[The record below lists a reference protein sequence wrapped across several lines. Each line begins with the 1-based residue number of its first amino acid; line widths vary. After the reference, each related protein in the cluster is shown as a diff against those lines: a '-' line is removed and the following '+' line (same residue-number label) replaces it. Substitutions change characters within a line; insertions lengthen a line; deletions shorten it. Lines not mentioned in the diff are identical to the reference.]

1 MIEPTTAPPAAP
13 PPSGR
18 DEELPLAETRAWYRD
33 ITGYQWLILLL
44 ACAGWIFD
52 IYENQ
57 IFAVTR
63 GTMLGDLLHSSANA
77 PDVKRWGDF
86 INSVFLVG
94 GAVGGIFFGAVAD
107 KYGRGKSMV
116 LSILVYAVFSALTAA
131 SQSVWH
137 VLVLRFFVATGTG
150 GEWAVAAALVSE
162 VFPRRARA
170 HASGIFHASS
180 IFGGVAAG
188 YASILTGDHWR
199 VAFLIGLAPA
209 LLVFAV
215 RFLVRDQATSIG
227 ADKRAAAPAAAAAR
241 EADAGQVETGPA
253 QPQPLPYE
261 SALAPAE
268 DDGQGFASFW
278 TNRTYRKRAILG
290 LLLAAIGL
298 TGYWGVYVAG
308 QDLAR
313 EFLLRHHV
321 AANVAELD
329 AKRAYSFYQKI
340 GDAIGLFSMGPLCA
354 WLGRRRAFV
363 FMQVGAVI
371 ATPIACYA
379 ATTWAGQLFVLALM
393 AFFVNGM
400 HAGYA
405 VWFPELFPRR
415 LRATGAGICFNG
427 ARLFAAPAL
436 ALSGLLKAKVDL
448 RFAVTLL
455 GLVYLVGIVLVL
467 FLPET
472 RGRVLED

>member
-1 MIEPTTAPPAAP
+1 LIEPTTAPPQP
-13 PPSGR
+13 PPPMK
-18 DEELPLAETRAWYRD
+18 EEPLPLAENRPWYRD
-33 ITGYQWLILLL
+33 ITAYQWLVLVL

-63 GTMLGDLLHSSANA
+63 GNMLGDLLNTAANS

-94 GAVGGIFFGAVAD
+94 GAVGGIFFGALAD
-107 KYGRGKSMV
+107 RFGRGRSMV

-137 VLVLRFFVATGTG
+137 VLILRFFVATGTG

-162 VFPRRARA
+162 VFPKRARA

-180 IFGGVAAG
+180 ILGGVAAG

-215 RFLVRDQATSIG
+215 RFLVRDKATSIG
-227 ADKRAAAPAAAAAR
+227 ADAPHAASPAPAP
-241 EADAGQVETGPA
+241 DAGEVETGPA
-253 QPQPLPYE
+253 EPQP
-261 SALAPAE
+261 AP
-268 DDGQGFASFW
+268 DDSHGFASFW

-290 LLLAAIGL
+290 LLLAGIGL

-313 EFLLRHHV
+313 EFLLRHG
-321 AANVAELD
+321 AAPALAELD
-329 AKRAYSFYQKI
+329 AKRAYSFYQKF
-340 GDAIGLFSMGPLCA
+340 GDAIGLFLMGPLCA
-354 WLGRRRAFV
+354 WMGRRRAFL
-363 FMQVGAVI
+363 FMQAGAIV
-371 ATPIACYA
+371 ATPIACFVP
-379 ATTWAGQLFVLALM
+379 TTWAGQLFTLALM

-427 ARLFAAPAL
+427 ARLLAAPVL
-436 ALSGLLKAKVDL
+436 AFSGLLKARMDL
-448 RFAVTLL
+448 RWAVTLL
-455 GLVYLVGIVLVL
+455 GLVYIGGLVVVL

-472 RGRVLED
+472 RGRSLED

>member
-1 MIEPTTAPPAAP
+1 MQR
-13 PPSGR
+13 PST
-18 DEELPLAETRAWYRD
+18 DELPLAEHAQSQQRPWYAEVTR
-33 ITGYQWLILLL
+33 YQWLVLLL

-63 GTMLGDLLHSSANA
+63 GNMLGDLLNAPANS

-86 INSVFLVG
+86 INSFFLVG
-94 GAVGGIFFGAVAD
+94 GAVGGVFFGALAD
-107 KYGRGKSMV
+107 RYGRGRSMV

-131 SQSVWH
+131 AQNVWH
-137 VLVLRFFVATGTG
+137 VVVLRFLVATGTG

-162 VFPRRARA
+162 VFPKRARA

-180 IFGGVAAG
+180 ILGGIAAG
-188 YASILTGDHWR
+188 WAGILTGEHWR
-199 VAFLIGLAPA
+199 IAFLIGLLPA

-215 RFLVRDQATSIG
+215 RFLIRDEATKIG
-227 ADKRAAAPAAAAAR
+227 ADEPIPAAAGAGAAAAPAA
-241 EADAGQVETGPA
+241 DAGAVETGPA
-253 QPQPLPYE
+253 EPQP
-261 SALAPAE
+261 APAPG
-268 DDGQGFASFW
+268 DQSPGFASFW
-278 TNRTYRKRAILG
+278 TNRAYRKRAILG
-290 LLLAAIGL
+290 LLLAGIGL

-313 EFLLRHHV
+313 EFLLRQGV
-321 AANVAELD
+321 AATVAEAQ
-329 AKRAYSFYQKI
+329 AKSAYSFYQKI
-340 GDAIGLFSMGPLCA
+340 GDAVGLFSMGPLCA
-354 WLGRRRAFV
+354 WLGRRRAFL
-363 FMQVGAVI
+363 FMQAGAIV
-371 ATPIACYA
+371 ATPIACFVPHTWGMQL
-379 ATTWAGQLFVLALM
+379 ATLALM

-436 ALSGLLKAKVDL
+436 AMSGLIKAHMDL
-448 RFAVTLL
+448 RAAVALL
-455 GLVYLVGIVLVL
+455 GCVYVLGLIVVV

-472 RGRVLED
+472 KGAALEE